1 MLVCIPIRTS
11 IESPFAFTTSVP
23 VLVKAHHHWSIP
35 TDLAS
40 NGEIQIDKAKRGYD
54 ISDNSE
60 GQLMWYNP
68 FYMKYTPDEEGNFND
83 QIGYGYI
90 SFEKFVDAVRALKEG
105 EVTLD
110 ELDRRDLPTLRNTV
124 GTMAVLEAG
133 RRSLDELRAIE
144 IVEAGHGLWVLK

>member
-1 MLVCIPIRTS
+1 VSRAGKRRLCILRAGRRHSVLVCIPIRTS

-40 NGEIQIDKAKRGYD
+40 NGEIQIDQAKRGYD

-90 SFEKFVDAVRALKEG
+90 SFEKSVNAVTALKEG
-105 EVTLD
+105 EVTF
-110 ELDRRDLPTLRNTV
+110 
-124 GTMAVLEAG
+124 
-133 RRSLDELRAIE
+133 DELRAIE
-144 IVEAGHGLWVLK
+144 IVEAGHGQWVLT